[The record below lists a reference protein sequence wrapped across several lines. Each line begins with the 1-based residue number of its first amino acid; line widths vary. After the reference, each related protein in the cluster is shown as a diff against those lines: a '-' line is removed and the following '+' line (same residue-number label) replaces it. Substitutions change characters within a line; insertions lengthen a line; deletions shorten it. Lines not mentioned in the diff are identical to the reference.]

1 MGIVKEVYIPKEK
14 NIKKLE
20 MFLKKI
26 EEKTIKINKI

>member
-1 MGIVKEVYIPKEK
+1 MDTIKETYIPKEK